1 MNPAQI
7 MQVLQRKNQMLTEK
21 NDEYIKLAEKRANA
35 ERDYKTAYAKQML
48 RFKADGTAITIL
60 KELVSGDKT
69 VSTLKFDYEVAL
81 AIEKACLESMKD
93 IREAIGAARSILTWL
108 REEKG
113 QG

>member
-1 MNPAQI
+1 MNPTEI
-7 MQVLQRKNQMLTEK
+7 MNVLQKKNRMLTDK
-21 NDEYIKLAEKRANA
+21 NDEYIVLAEKRAEA
-35 ERDYKTAYAKQML
+35 ERDYKVKYAQTLLTLKGSHPATIL
-48 RFKADGTAITIL
+48 REVVNGDKVVADLKFKAD
-60 KELVSGDKT
+60 
-69 VSTLKFDYEVAL
+69 VAQ

>member
-1 MNPAQI
+1 MNPTEI
-7 MQVLQRKNQMLTEK
+7 MNVLQSKNRLLTDK
-21 NDEYIKLAEKRANA
+21 NDEYIKLAEKRAAA
-35 ERDYKTAYAKQML
+35 ERDYNVSFAQVMLTMKTA
-48 RFKADGTAITIL
+48 GTAVTIIRD
-60 KELVSGDKT
+60 LVKGDKA
-69 VSTLKFDYEVAL
+69 VSRLKFDYEVAM